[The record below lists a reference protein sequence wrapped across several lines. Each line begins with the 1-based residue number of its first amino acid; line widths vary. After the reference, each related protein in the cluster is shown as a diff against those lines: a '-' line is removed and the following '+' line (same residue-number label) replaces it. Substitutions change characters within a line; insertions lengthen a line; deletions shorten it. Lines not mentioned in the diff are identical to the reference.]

1 MTNSSMV
8 PPPPPPPIAGTGS
21 KTQRVTQSIGFKL
34 TAVISLLLVVVFA
47 GKATYD
53 AVVDYSNEINDYT
66 IEITA
71 ENRLLAAEL
80 ERIFA
85 EVHQTCLDVDSIIQ
99 HELSL
104 PPQQRDRDRVVAYLE
119 GLLAKNESLT
129 GLSALFE
136 PNAFDEND
144 AAFENKGI
152 YKEDGRFIP
161 YASKNG
167 NSVTVRSVNFV
178 GNTDSWYTNPIKTG
192 KSSMVPPFKP
202 YADRDVILTT
212 LCIPIIHNGKAI
224 GVVDADIEV
233 TFLQKKLTG
242 IAGTSTHNFKV
253 LCSANGTIVAHGTD
267 GSYIIKNIFDVN
279 PDLKKG
285 FEANARKEIFE
296 MQVESK
302 TTGLSSEILFVPV
315 DVSGVAE
322 NWTFISTTALS
333 VFTADAKRALIATVI
348 QYVLILLA
356 VIVVLY
362 LLVGRYV
369 SKPLQFTSGALKN
382 IAQGDGDLTVR
393 LPVRGNDEI
402 AELSEYFN
410 ETIGKIG
417 ASVMT
422 VGTNSNLMEEIGNEL
437 ASNMTETASAVNQI
451 SANIDGV
458 KQQAMTQAASV
469 TETAATLEEII
480 RTIKQLNNSIETQAA
495 SVAQS
500 SSSVEQMVANIAS
513 IGQTLGKTD
522 DVIKNLATATATGKE
537 TIITANAITQKV
549 AEESGSLMEASNVIQ
564 HIASQTNLLAMNA
577 AIEAAHAGEAG
588 KGFAVVADEIR
599 KLAEESSMQGKAIT
613 STLKTLSGEIETLSS
628 SSKTAEEK
636 FNAIFS
642 LAEQVKTMSNRLT
655 EAMNEQENG
664 SREVLKAIKNISSV
678 TIEVQSGSEEML
690 KGGEQVAAE
699 VHKLDDLTRIITE
712 SMNEMASG
720 AVQINNAIQE
730 VSEITQKNKQSIEN
744 LAQEVS
750 KFKV

>member
-1 MTNSSMV
+1 M
-8 PPPPPPPIAGTGS
+8 
-21 KTQRVTQSIGFKL
+21 
-34 TAVISLLLVVVFA
+34 ISLLLVVVFA

-80 ERIFA
+80 ERTFA

-104 PPQQRDRDRVVAYLE
+104 PPQQRDRDRVAAYLG

-144 AAFENKGI
+144 AAFVNKGI

-202 YADRDVILTT
+202 YADKEVILTT
-212 LCIPIIHNGKAI
+212 LSIPIIHNGKPI
-224 GVVDADIEV
+224 GVVDADIDV
-233 TFLQKKLTG
+233 SFLQKKLEK
-242 IAGTSTHNFKV
+242 IAGTTKANFKV
-253 LCSANGTIVAHGTD
+253 LCSGDGTIVANGID
-267 GSYIIKNIFDVN
+267 SSKILKNQFEIN
-279 PDLKKG
+279 PEFKTH
-285 FEANARKEIFE
+285 FEAIARKETAE
-296 MQVESK
+296 QTALSHTSGLTSK
-302 TTGLSSEILFVPV
+302 FILVPV
-315 DVSGVAE
+315 EVAGVAE
-322 NWTFISTTALS
+322 KWAFISITAIG
-333 VFTADAKRALIATVI
+333 VFTADAKQALISTVV
-348 QYVLILLA
+348 QYVLILFT
-356 VIVVLY
+356 VVVLLY
-362 LLVGRYV
+362 ALIKRYV

-382 IAQGDGDLTVR
+382 IAQGEGDLTVR

-720 AVQINNAIQE
+720 AVQINNAVQE
-730 VSEITQKNKQSIEN
+730 VNTISQKNKESIQN
-744 LAQEVS
+744 LAEEVS